1 MPGFSI
7 CTLRKELEAV
17 KCVLARSELCSIAV
31 TLAGAVE
38 WSASE
43 VDAHA
48 RNRAFRAKPSFCVKV
63 CKVRR
68 SVHFGISI
76 FSECGYGS
84 NMHKRSWKEFEGV
97 AARKIPDEIRSS
109 INPGGEITFDL
120 DTFRKMGEPQA
131 MKLLYEPSTRTIGLR
146 PSHPDAHNAV
156 LVRVRHARS
165 NRVVRSM
172 PFLREN
178 GIDVPRTL
186 RFPFPA
192 LEDNVLI
199 LDLRTAVTCGKG
211 GWKKV
216 KKRW

>member
-1 MPGFSI
+1 
-7 CTLRKELEAV
+7 
-17 KCVLARSELCSIAV
+17 
-31 TLAGAVE
+31 
-38 WSASE
+38 
-43 VDAHA
+43 
-48 RNRAFRAKPSFCVKV
+48 
-63 CKVRR
+63 
-68 SVHFGISI
+68 
-76 FSECGYGS
+76 
-84 NMHKRSWKEFEGV
+84 MHKRSWKEFEGV